1 MKKPCL
7 NVIYEDNNITIPEVD
22 DHDLFLFGK
31 TFMMIQARKIK
42 SLQKKSGELKLVNF

>member
-7 NVIYEDNNITIPEVD
+7 NVIYEDNSLTIPEID
-22 DHDLFLFGK
+22 DYDLLLFGK